1 MNNET
6 EEIINPLLININS
19 KIDITQYKKIYFL
32 IKKNNNIIPFDFY
45 KLNINKEL
53 YDNISKDLILY
64 EIDRINYNQKINN
77 NILLLTKKNIENFN
91 IFNYEL
97 EDINILIPIFNISFL
112 NLLSYLNQY
121 NNNNTLKDLFD
132 TIILNKYFN
141 NNNNKIENNILNLK
155 ESNYWNN
162 EENLLLNLTNKF
174 KNIHFIFNS
183 KRLTDNN
190 ISKLFNYNHDIY
202 FLHDNTKKYTDISS
216 IINNDNIYKIT
227 NNNYTINDINKIF
240 DMLEEHN
247 KFLLF
252 CQLTISKEYC
262 NLVINNIYIL
272 NMMKPYI
279 NKYPHIIR
287 YILSYAWIKFY
298 IEECITN
305 INIKESDTFIFDIET
320 ASILPLFPFN
330 YNKPKSNP
338 YMPILVSDQVLQSN
352 KNFNGIY
359 DYYVDSK
366 SNYIHQGIC
375 NLE

>member
-77 NILLLTKKNIENFN
+77 NILLLSKKNIENFN

-227 NNNYTINDINKIF
+227 NNNYTINDINTIMRDTLYGNDSHLSHDYFHELFLNQNSILWNRIYSTELSTQSNLIADKNLDKI
-240 DMLEEHN
+240 LA
-247 KFLLF
+247 
-252 CQLTISKEYC
+252 
-262 NLVINNIYIL
+262 IY
-272 NMMKPYI
+272 
-279 NKYPHIIR
+279 
-287 YILSYAWIKFY
+287 
-298 IEECITN
+298 
-305 INIKESDTFIFDIET
+305 DIEHIVIGHT
-320 ASILPLFPFN
+320 PQENGI
-330 YNKPKSNP
+330 KKR
-338 YMPILVSDQVLQSN
+338 
-352 KNFNGIY
+352 FNGKVLCI
-359 DYYVDSK
+359 DTGMSEAFGKKKSK
-366 SNYIHQGIC
+366 NERINYMKIENNTC
-375 NLE
+375 YTY